1 MGAYYGYQVVNKEN
15 EINYS
20 TFDLEAKLRLEKYS
34 VGGMK
39 FLESFWNKNKIT
51 QALYFILKKIGTPVV
66 VNTICDYDDEN
77 TFKKQLD
84 WNSGFEKTSFD
95 MKELGKFIRTTIKME
110 KEYNLSKTSMLG
122 YIVCE
127 NRKEYIN
134 LFEFENGLVL
144 SPLAILTRSSEN
156 SRGGGD
162 FDISDVEWEKLRE
175 EKSIYREFQDNLE
188 FDKNL
193 ISAWKDLEIQYF
205 EKLPDEIKKEYKN
218 ISSNVFL
225 KAF

>member
-20 TFDLEAKLRLEKYS
+20 TFDLREKLKIKDYS
-34 VGGMK
+34 IGGMK

-51 QALYFILKKIGTPVV
+51 QSLYFILKKIGTPVV

-127 NRKEYIN
+127 SRKEYIN

>member
-20 TFDLEAKLRLEKYS
+20 TFDLREKLKIKDYS
-34 VGGMK
+34 IGGMK

-51 QALYFILKKIGTPVV
+51 QSLYFILKKIGTPVV

>member
-20 TFDLEAKLRLEKYS
+20 TFDLREKLKIKDYS
-34 VGGMK
+34 IGGMK

-51 QALYFILKKIGTPVV
+51 QSLYFILKKIGTPVV

-95 MKELGKFIRTTIKME
+95 MKELGKFIRTTIKLE

-127 NRKEYIN
+127 SRKEYIN

>member
-20 TFDLEAKLRLEKYS
+20 TFDLRDKLKIKDYS
-34 VGGMK
+34 IGGMK

-51 QALYFILKKIGTPVV
+51 QSLYFILKKIGTPVV
-66 VNTICDYDDEN
+66 VNTICDYDDGN

-95 MKELGKFIRTTIKME
+95 MKELGKFIRTTIKLE

-127 NRKEYIN
+127 SRKEYIN

>member
-20 TFDLEAKLRLEKYS
+20 TFDLREKLKIKDYS
-34 VGGMK
+34 IGGMK

-51 QALYFILKKIGTPVV
+51 QSLYFILKKIGTPVV

-95 MKELGKFIRTTIKME
+95 MKELGKFIRTTIKLE

-127 NRKEYIN
+127 SRKEYIN

-156 SRGGGD
+156 GRGGGD

>member
-20 TFDLEAKLRLEKYS
+20 TFDLRDKLKIKDYS
-34 VGGMK
+34 IGGMK

-51 QALYFILKKIGTPVV
+51 QSLYFILKKIGTPVV

-188 FDKNL
+188 FDKSL